1 MVNLNSAENARL
13 YNTNINQI
21 GQVLKFKKT
30 RQNAMVNLHSAENAH
45 FKLWPITSFKT
56 FIKSR
61 HDIIE

>member
-21 GQVLKFKKT
+21 GQVLKFKKA

-45 FKLWPITSFKT
+45 FKL
-56 FIKSR
+56 
-61 HDIIE
+61 

>member
-1 MVNLNSAENARL
+1 LGGFKKFKKDRQNAMVNLNSAENARL

-45 FKLWPITSFKT
+45 FKL
-56 FIKSR
+56 
-61 HDIIE
+61 

>member
-30 RQNAMVNLHSAENAH
+30 RQNAIRSISFLLKIRILWYDLTNL
-45 FKLWPITSFKT
+45 
-56 FIKSR
+56 IKIR
-61 HDIIE
+61 QIIAW